1 MNKAE
6 KSQANLPGVPNFLG
20 VPLQSVFPRVPM
32 HEFACSTLSTDQ
44 GSIIVSQLYHCLCQ
58 HVYVKGKRDM
68 VGSYCRTS

>member
-44 GSIIVSQLYHCLCQ
+44 GSISCVSALSLPVSTCVCEGEKGHGGQLL
-58 HVYVKGKRDM
+58 
-68 VGSYCRTS
+68 